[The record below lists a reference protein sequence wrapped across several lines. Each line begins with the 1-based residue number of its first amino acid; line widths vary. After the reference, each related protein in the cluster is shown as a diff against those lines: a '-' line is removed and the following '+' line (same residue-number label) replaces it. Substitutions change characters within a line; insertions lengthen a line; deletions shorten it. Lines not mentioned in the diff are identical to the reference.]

1 MNTTSSNLIWA
12 TPVSYK
18 SLIANLSAYR
28 SEKPN
33 LDAFIYCNNTNPEHT
48 HLPQEIVDAITARV
62 LAPGFKENFDLW
74 TKLET
79 CAEKRCGRDD
89 HVSPQ
94 QRVKMAWKR
103 MYTFYSDND
112 MEPPPRRKLARQ
124 IDAEIEIMHECN
136 EFGYSKIC
144 RQRRQ
149 EWRDMVGGGWELS
162 RLQNFMEKEFG
173 LEIHIQVQY
182 LPDVMQP
189 LFFYGHV
196 PVQAYL
202 VLKPRPG
209 NKETHTIPSKVG
221 DKRRFDDDD
230 DTSASRIAKRTKTEG
245 AAIPEESRKK
255 DAPKSREFTV
265 PANPSEPTLSETDG
279 QLFGRAIRILELTPK
294 LHDCHIL
301 IHDPT
306 IIDEVK
312 GWTKN
317 ERVPKLQDRIEE
329 LRDLEGGTWPKL
341 MNVRARYVRVV
352 DDEGHE
358 VDEEWED
365 AFEFAEERSDDD
377 DED

>member
-1 MNTTSSNLIWA
+1 MNTTSSSLVWA

-18 SLIANLSAYR
+18 SLIANLSAYK
-28 SEKPN
+28 SEKTN
-33 LDAFIYCNNTNPEHT
+33 LDAFIYCNNTNPENT

-103 MYTFYSDND
+103 MYTFYSDNG
-112 MEPPPRRKLARQ
+112 MTPPPKRKLARQ

-144 RQRRQ
+144 RQRRR

-182 LPDVMQP
+182 LPDVMRP
-189 LFFYGHV
+189 LFFCGHV

-209 NKETHTIPSKVG
+209 NKETHMVPSKVG

-230 DTSASRIAKRTKTEG
+230 TS
-245 AAIPEESRKK
+245 ESRKAK
-255 DAPKSREFTV
+255 HTKIEDTAVSEGNRKQEDIPESQEFTI
-265 PANPSEPTLSETDG
+265 PAKPSESTLSEPDS
-279 QLFGRAIRILELTPK
+279 QLFGHAMRILELTPK

-306 IIDEVK
+306 IVDEIK

-317 ERVPKLQDRIEE
+317 ERVPKLQDRLEK
-329 LRDLEGGTWPKL
+329 LRGP
-341 MNVRARYVRVV
+341 VR
-352 DDEGHE
+352 
-358 VDEEWED
+358 
-365 AFEFAEERSDDD
+365 EF
-377 DED
+377 